1 MNRREKITIIIIAIF
16 ALAFGYRFAGSVNN
30 ANPIVETIPLTT
42 FAEFENKSQNQK
54 KGQGDLYLTAQ
65 QWAWLPELT
74 IHSNQDYTLHIATA
88 DIQHAFH
95 LEADAMGHS
104 IDVLIQPGREYLIK
118 LRNLKPGVFAIGCT
132 QYCGIEHNKMRGKL
146 IVE

>member
-1 MNRREKITIIIIAIF
+1 MSKREKLVITLIAIC
-16 ALAFGYRFAGSVNN
+16 ALAIGYRFAGSVNKTN
-30 ANPIVETIPLTT
+30 HFVEIIPLTT
-42 FAEFENKSQNQK
+42 FAEFEKRSQNQK
-54 KGQGDLYLTAQ
+54 RGQGDIFLTAQ

-74 IHSNQDYTLHIATA
+74 ISSNRNYILHIATA

-95 LEADAMGHS
+95 LETGATGQS
-104 IDVLIQPGREYLIK
+104 IDVLIQPGQEYLIK
-118 LRNLKPGVFAIGCT
+118 LQNLKPGVFAIGCT